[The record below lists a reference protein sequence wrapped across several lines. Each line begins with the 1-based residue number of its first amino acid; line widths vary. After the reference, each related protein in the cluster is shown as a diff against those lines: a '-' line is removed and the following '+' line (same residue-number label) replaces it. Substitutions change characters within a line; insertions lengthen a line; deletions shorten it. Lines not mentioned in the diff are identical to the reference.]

1 MALVRR
7 VNNGK
12 IPPGKVWAA
21 LGGAVVEGMIKGSGG
36 SAYGLVDGVVSGAQ
50 HGAKLYDLFAGKERV
65 DPYAG
70 LGATAKARYM
80 MRR

>member
-36 SAYGLVDGVVSGAQ
+36 SVSGAQ

-70 LGATAKARYM
+70 LGSTAKARYM